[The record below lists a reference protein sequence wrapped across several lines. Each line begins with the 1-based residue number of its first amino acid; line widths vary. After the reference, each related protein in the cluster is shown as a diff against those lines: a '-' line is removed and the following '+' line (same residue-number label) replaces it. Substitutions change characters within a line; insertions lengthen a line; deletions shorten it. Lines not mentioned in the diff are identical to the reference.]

1 MTKRNKRAG
10 FLQSGGLN
18 LQVFTTDELNEI
30 HLATLEVLH
39 DTGINVNSP
48 KALEIY
54 AKGGA
59 IVDAEKGRVRFPGRM
74 IEEALSL
81 APPKFIAY
89 GRSPKHDVVM
99 ENNRVN
105 YTSFTEGVEI
115 FDLLTGELR
124 ETTIQDLADLSR
136 MVDGLDI
143 LDVACTIV
151 NGSDVSQKLN
161 GLYNALT
168 VLLNTTKPFDCGPNS
183 SEECDY
189 IYRIA
194 EALIG
199 PEQMAAR
206 PPVYFGGCPISP
218 LTISPELADIIIFA
232 AEKKLPCEVLSMA
245 MAGGS
250 TPVHLAGTLVVHN
263 AEVLAGITLAQL
275 VNPGNPVVYG
285 TSTTA
290 MNLRTATATVGS
302 PELAQISAAVAAL
315 SQHYKL
321 PCMVAGS

>member
-1 MTKRNKRAG
+1 MTKKNRRAG

-18 LQVFTTDELNEI
+18 LKVFTDNELNEI

-39 DTGINVNSP
+39 DTGIIISNP
-48 KALEIY
+48 QALEIY

-59 IVDAEKGRVRFPGRM
+59 IVDMEKGRVRFPARL
-74 IEEALSL
+74 IEETIRL
-81 APPKFIAY
+81 APSEFVAY
-89 GRSPKHDVVM
+89 GRLPKHDVVM
-99 ENNRVN
+99 GNNRVN

-115 FDLLTGELR
+115 IDLMTSDIR
-124 ETTIQDLADLSR
+124 ETTIRDLADLTR
-136 MVDGLDI
+136 LVDGLDV
-143 LDVACTIV
+143 LDIACTIV
-151 NGSDVSQKLN
+151 NGSDVSQALN

-183 SEECDY
+183 GEECEY

-194 EALIG
+194 EAMVG

-206 PPVYFGGCPISP
+206 PFVYFGGCPISP
-218 LTISPELADIIIFA
+218 LKISPELAEIIIFA
-232 AEKKLPCEVLSMA
+232 AERKLPCEVLSMA

-250 TPVHLAGTLVVHN
+250 SPVHLAGTLVVHN
-263 AEVLAGITLAQL
+263 AEVLAGLTLAQL

-290 MNLRTATATVGS
+290 MNLRTATASVGS
-302 PELAQISAAVAAL
+302 PELAQFSAAVAAIA
-315 SQHYKL
+315 QFYKM